1 MLQAS
6 RSIAG
11 LFYFLNF
18 KGVTQMIETI
28 LLAVIVLM
36 VLVGGILVYAGIK
49 ALPDTLRDLGY
60 TSKELTIWEEPN
72 P

>member
-1 MLQAS
+1 
-6 RSIAG
+6 
-11 LFYFLNF
+11 
-18 KGVTQMIETI
+18 MIETI